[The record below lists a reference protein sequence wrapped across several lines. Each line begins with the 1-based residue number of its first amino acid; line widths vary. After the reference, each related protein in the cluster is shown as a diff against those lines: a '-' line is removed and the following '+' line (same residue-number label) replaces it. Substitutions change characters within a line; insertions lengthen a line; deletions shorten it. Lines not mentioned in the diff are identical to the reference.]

1 MRIRHICFN
10 PFSENTYIL
19 VSGQSCAVVDPGF
32 LGPQEEEIFFGE
44 LRRDG
49 LAVETVLLTHA
60 HFDHIAGVEV
70 LQKKTGCKV
79 YLCGEDIPTIG
90 SNARIARV
98 FGFGDRAPSF
108 TFEKVSDGSKVT
120 VGDDVFEA
128 VTTPGH
134 TPGSVCWLCRGAGVL
149 FSGDTLMAGTIG
161 RTDLEG
167 GDYDAIMASI
177 TEKLLT
183 LDGDIEVLPGHGPS
197 TTILREGTGN
207 PFLEVSDDFRDSLDE
222 DAEPIELHA

>member
-1 MRIRHICFN
+1 MRIGHLCFN

-49 LAVETVLLTHA
+49 LEVETVLLTHA

-108 TFEKVSDGSKVT
+108 SFVKVSDGSTVT
-120 VGDDVFEA
+120 VGDSVFEVIA
-128 VTTPGH
+128 TPGH
-134 TPGSVCWLCRGAGVL
+134 TPGSVCWLCREEGIL
-149 FSGDTLMAGTIG
+149 LSGDTLMRGSIG

-167 GDYDAIMASI
+167 GDYDALITSI
-177 TEKLLT
+177 TGKLLA
-183 LDGDIEVLPGHGPS
+183 LDADTVVLPGHGPS
-197 TTILREGTGN
+197 TTILREGTEN
-207 PFLEVSDDFRDSLDE
+207 PFLEPFNESEQDDGE
-222 DAEPIELHA
+222 EIEPVELHA